1 MPDSVIHALLGK
13 EPGALGPGVSLAT
26 PLTLKRLVGRDQVL
40 SALTTY
46 AGVLGATDADLR
58 LHGEELEGAVFTT
71 TIDGHSA
78 QVLALVT
85 HDDAG
90 QIATIEALEQDYEG
104 KSHLAVVLDD
114 DPGRDMGLLRQPG
127 HRFFFDPEEVEPVK

>member
-13 EPGALGPGVSLAT
+13 EPGALGPDVSLAT

-58 LHGEELEGAVFTT
+58 LHGEEVEGGVVTT
-71 TIDGHSA
+71 T
-78 QVLALVT
+78 T
-85 HDDAG
+85 
-90 QIATIEALEQDYEG
+90 
-104 KSHLAVVLDD
+104 
-114 DPGRDMGLLRQPG
+114 PGRSQPSTCTVGRG
-127 HRFFFDPEEVEPVK
+127 HTWRWSGIGSPRSSPT